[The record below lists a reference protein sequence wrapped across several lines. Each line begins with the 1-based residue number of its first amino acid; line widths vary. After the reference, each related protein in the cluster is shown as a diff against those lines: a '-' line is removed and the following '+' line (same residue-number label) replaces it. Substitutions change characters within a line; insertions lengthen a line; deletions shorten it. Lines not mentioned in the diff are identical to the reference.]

1 VTDSAARPDP
11 DRPSLEELEQWIK
24 DAEGEWVDLRGRDLT
39 GIAFKDVLKGL
50 PLKHAIFGCHD
61 AKNERPAARLHK
73 TSFRN
78 CTLVECKFAGV
89 DCDGTDFR
97 HARLT
102 KCDLRYAS
110 FVSVTFADAKLVLC
124 DLYRAVFEKGVVFEN
139 AELEGVSLHQASLG
153 GIVGLRRRES
163 FKPRNGPAL
172 AQDDEKRY
180 VELLKQTT
188 QKHAKG
194 CEPPSKPDET
204 TEPEDRR
211 LPEAI
216 LTYRAL
222 SGLWSGQGLF
232 ADAAGAYVETKR
244 HERTLA
250 WHRDRSSPGALLRWL
265 GLWFAEALCLF
276 GEGLGRVLGWI
287 AVLALVPGFIYWRS
301 GGVTLSSTETAGL
314 GDCLL
319 FSAARLTATTPDR
332 LSPATPLVEWI
343 GVAQTFVG
351 IALLGLFG
359 FVLGN
364 KLRSS

>member
-1 VTDSAARPDP
+1 VTDSAARPDLDP
-11 DRPSLEELEQWIK
+11 LSPEEVEQRIK
-24 DAEGEWVDLRGRDLT
+24 DAEGEWVDLRGTDLT
-39 GIAFKDVLKGL
+39 DVAFSDVDNGL
-50 PLKHAIFGCHD
+50 PLKHLIFGCHD
-61 AKNERPAARLHK
+61 AKNELPAACLHK

-110 FVSVTFADAKLVLC
+110 FASVTFADAKLVLC

-153 GIVGLRRRES
+153 GIVGLRRES
-163 FKPRNGPAL
+163 FQPRNGRAL

-180 VELLKQTT
+180 LELLEGTT

-194 CEPPSKPDET
+194 CEPPPKPAKT
-204 TEPEDRR
+204 TEPKDRR

-232 ADAAGAYVETKR
+232 ADAAWAYVETKR

-250 WHRDRSSPGALLRWL
+250 RHRGRSSPGALLSWV

-276 GEGLGRVLGWI
+276 GESLLRVVLWI
-287 AVLALVPGFIYWRS
+287 TALAVVPGLVYWRS
-301 GGVTLSSTETAGL
+301 GGVTQSSTETAGL

-319 FSAARLTATTPDR
+319 FSAARLTASTPEG
-332 LSPATPLVEWI
+332 LSPATTLVEWI
-343 GVAQTFVG
+343 GVAQTFLG